1 MSDER
6 IDALIRRLDVP
17 SDPPPG
23 YVNVSFRVLAG
34 VAREELARERT
45 LRGRLAGRWLR
56 PVPWPWVD
64 RGVAIVVVLALL
76 ALAIAWASLGALSK
90 RSNPLGWH
98 PGHVL
103 FGRENPAAGSY
114 DVLTVGVD
122 GSGGQLLLAAPRE
135 VTRVSHDGRRIA
147 AATVAQGHVF
157 PTLLDVDG
165 SNRTELHP
173 DPTLN
178 LGAVAWSHDR
188 AWLAFEGWD
197 DTNPDR
203 AGIYLMRADGT
214 GLHRLTGAGVPGDF
228 SPDDRAIVLERPEGL
243 FAVNVD
249 GTGERQVGTL
259 KPDQSAGYLADG
271 RSLYTVADGSLWIVD
286 IATGSAREIQVP
298 GGAATFARLAPDES
312 SFVITYDATAATTT
326 GIWTLGLDGQ
336 GLAQLVDDPNLGEV
350 WPDWLP

>member
-1 MSDER
+1 MNDER
-6 IDALIRRLDVP
+6 VDALIRRLDVP

-23 YVNVSFRVLAG
+23 FLNASFRVLSG
-34 VAREELARERT
+34 VARAELSRERT
-45 LRGRLAGRWLR
+45 LRGRLSGRWSR
-56 PVPWPWVD
+56 PVPWRWVD
-64 RGVAIVVVLALL
+64 RGLAIVVLLALL
-76 ALAIAWASLGALSK
+76 ALAIAWASLAALSE
-90 RSNPLGWH
+90 RSSPLGWH

-103 FGRENPAAGSY
+103 FGRENPTAGSY
-114 DVLTVGVD
+114 DVLTVGID
-122 GSGGQLLLAAPRE
+122 GRDERLLLSAPRE

-147 AATVAQGHVF
+147 AATVADGQVF
-157 PTLLDVDG
+157 PTILDVDG
-165 SNRTELHP
+165 RNRTELHP

-178 LGAVAWSHDR
+178 LGAAAWSHDGV
-188 AWLAFEGWD
+188 WLAFEGWD
-197 DTNPDR
+197 DGNPDR

-243 FAVNVD
+243 FIVNVD

-259 KPDQSAGYLADG
+259 KPDQSAGYLSDG
-271 RSLYTVADGSLWIVD
+271 RSLYAVAGGSLWLLD

-312 SFVITYDATAATTT
+312 SFVVAYDATSASTT
-326 GIWTLGLDGQ
+326 GIWTIGADGQ
-336 GLAQLVDDPNLGEV
+336 GWEQVVDDPNLGEV